1 MGDKPYENGYWGTDV
16 ARDFVCVE
24 LYDDI
29 GNLIEYKNLSL
40 ADSLVIIDED
50 YVQLKPGLH
59 LQAFGFKRGK
69 FKIRYKFLRNLGG
82 SDSPVLIRTREGFE
96 GEVYQVNDDASN
108 IFVRND
114 GKIFAGTEESYLNG
128 SDSSGLPLEQLTLTS
143 YKYDVDKISSSRTEV
158 RLKAKNIRT
167 NQIGIPE
174 TATTDPNGLAAQYID
189 DFKPRRCK
197 SKNIENVSA
206 VFMGDEA
213 DMTGQILWTKLLQFM
228 TLQIR

>member
-1 MGDKPYENGYWGTDV
+1 MSSQLSLQDRERILKGLTKKVGDKPYENGYWGTDV
-16 ARDFVCVE
+16 VRDFVCVE

-50 YVQLKPGLH
+50 HVQLKPGLH
-59 LQAFGFKRGK
+59 LQAFGFKSGK

-82 SDSPVLIRTREGFE
+82 SDNPILIRTREGHE
-96 GEVYQVNDDASN
+96 GEVYQVDDDASN

-114 GKIFAGTEESYLNG
+114 GKIFAGSEENYLNG
-128 SDSSGLPLEQLTLTS
+128 GDSSGLTPEQLTLTS

-174 TATTDPNGLAAQYID
+174 I
-189 DFKPRRCK
+189 
-197 SKNIENVSA
+197 
-206 VFMGDEA
+206 
-213 DMTGQILWTKLLQFM
+213 
-228 TLQIR
+228 